1 MLATCCLGEAPL
13 DKVCVEHCLPSP
25 SRVKKKA
32 IWIWINS
39 TKLQPME
46 RRLERGKPSVD
57 LPEKCHI
64 LLPSGITEI
73 YEAARL
79 RHNFSTSI
87 TPTLAS

>member
-1 MLATCCLGEAPL
+1 
-13 DKVCVEHCLPSP
+13 
-25 SRVKKKA
+25 
-32 IWIWINS
+32 
-39 TKLQPME
+39 ME